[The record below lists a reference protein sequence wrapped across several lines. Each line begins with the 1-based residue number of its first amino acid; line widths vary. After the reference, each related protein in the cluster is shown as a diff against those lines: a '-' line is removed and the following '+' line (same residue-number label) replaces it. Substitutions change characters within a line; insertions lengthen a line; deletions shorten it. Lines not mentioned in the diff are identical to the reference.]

1 MAPRL
6 ILTSGC
12 VGESIRVT
20 RVLPTVVSIFRYD
33 TVASLKV
40 VCVSPLLE
48 ERSGGDCPSAPPLFD
63 GPDEDDNP
71 PAFACIAE
79 VNLTFGSCDA
89 DLPEAGRARLSDD
102 DMVAT
107 RCVHDI
113 AREQMPC
120 RIEPL

>member
-12 VGESIRVT
+12 VGESIRAT
-20 RVLPTVVSIFRYD
+20 RVLPAAVSVFRYE
-33 TVASLKV
+33 TVTSLNV

-48 ERSGGDCPSAPPLFD
+48 ERSNGDCISMPVDADPEL
-63 GPDEDDNP
+63 
-71 PAFACIAE
+71 AFACIAE
-79 VNLTFGSCDA
+79 VVNLTFGSCDA

-120 RIEPL
+120 PIEPL